1 MAHPSAEMNQT
12 IAYSVQLTSPVDA
25 HQDRAGFGD
34 WNSWKGFPHRSSGEE
49 GLGLKNV
56 PGVLRGLAVNL

>member
-1 MAHPSAEMNQT
+1 MVYPSAEMNQT
-12 IAYSVQLTSPVDA
+12 VAYSVQLTCPVDA
-25 HQDRAGFGD
+25 HQDKAGFRD

-56 PGVLRGLAVNL
+56 PGILRGLAFSL